1 MTLQTVMLA
10 IMIGVALMLT
20 AGIAYAIARWLDK
33 DELPAEPDHEEGMY
47 LAHKLWCDALDE
59 AALEGDAEKW
69 DRIKAIGWRKYSAA
83 ALLEQP

>member
-1 MTLQTVMLA
+1 MTIPNVMLA

-20 AGIAYAIARWLDK
+20 AGIGYAIARWLDR
-33 DELPAEPDHEEGMY
+33 EENLPAEPDHEEGMY

-83 ALLEQP
+83 ALREN